1 MDNIEQT
8 IASQYS
14 NSPTLVQM
22 IDSMNQFF
30 DPSVDFQA
38 FYDYVWNVETAQG
51 FGLDILG
58 KIVSVGRDLT
68 VPNPAIDPFGFAEAS
83 AQPFDQ
89 APFYDGQ
96 PLTITYS
103 LADTAYR
110 QLILTKALSNISN
123 CSAPSINQQLRNL
136 FPDRGRCYVNDNY
149 DMTMR
154 FTFEFELEPFE
165 LAILLQSN
173 AITRPAAVDLTII
186 SLPSN
191 NFGFAEG
198 KAQPF
203 DVGTFYNPMR

>member
-1 MDNIEQT
+1 MENLERT
-8 IASQYS
+8 IGSQYG
-14 NSPTLVQM
+14 NSPTLLQL
-22 IDSMNQFF
+22 IDSMNQYF
-30 DPSVDFQA
+30 DPKVNFQA
-38 FYDYVWNVETAQG
+38 FIDYVWNVDTAIG

-58 KIVSVGRDLT
+58 RIVNVGRDLT
-68 VPNPAIDPFGFAEAS
+68 VPNPNFDPFGFAEAG

-96 PLTITYS
+96 PMTITYS

-136 FPDRGRCYVNDNY
+136 FPDRGRCYVSDNL

-173 AITRPAAVDLTII
+173 AITRPAAVELTII
-186 SLPSN
+186 SLPTKS
-191 NFGFAEG
+191 FGFAEG

-203 DVGTFYNPMR
+203 DVGTFYNS